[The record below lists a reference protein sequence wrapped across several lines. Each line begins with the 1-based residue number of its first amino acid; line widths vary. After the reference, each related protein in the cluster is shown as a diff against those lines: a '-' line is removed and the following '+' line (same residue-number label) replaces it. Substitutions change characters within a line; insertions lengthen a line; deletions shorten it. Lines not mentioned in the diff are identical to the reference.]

1 MMLTR
6 RRLAAGLMAT
16 SGIGFGFRR
25 AAAQSVPAS
34 PTSFLGFSQVVEL
47 SGPRAREGDAWR
59 NGVELAVQEINAAG
73 GVLGQGLSMITL
85 NIENGHA
92 AVQRALEPPPLALL
106 GPLGDAAARM
116 AAPMARAANVACITG
131 AEAPDLTGFGSVVRA
146 TPGLAVRAPRLAG
159 WMAGQMNVHR
169 VGIAWGT
176 LEPGRTGHEF
186 WVRALR
192 TAGLDITM
200 DQGIA
205 PTATSIVGQVGA
217 FARDSVEAVLLLL
230 PPADAL
236 RFLREFRRQN
246 LQKPVV
252 GDSVLAAPRFVAR
265 AGQEVEGVRCQVDF
279 LADPP
284 APGTASATAMAG
296 FAARYRGAFKEE
308 PDSPSVRGY
317 TAVGLLAAGLD
328 RLGRPDHAGLASAL
342 KGLRIKAGAPGM
354 ILDTAIEPSGEMT
367 RPTFMIEIRSGKP
380 ALLATLG

>member
-6 RRLAAGLMAT
+6 RGLAAGLLAT
-16 SGIGFGFRR
+16 SGIGFGFHR
-25 AAAQSVPAS
+25 ATAQSGPS
-34 PTSFLGFSQVVEL
+34 SFLGFSQAVEL
-47 SGPRAREGDAWR
+47 TGPRAREGDAWR

-73 GVLGQGLSMITL
+73 GVLGQGLSMTTF
-85 NIENGHA
+85 NVENGHA

-116 AAPMARAANVACITG
+116 AAPMARAAHVVCITG
-131 AEAPDLTGFGSVVRA
+131 ADAPDLTGAGSVVHA
-146 TPGLAVRAPRLAG
+146 APGLAVRAPRLAD

-205 PTATSIVGQVGA
+205 PTATNIVGQVGA

-246 LQKPVV
+246 QQKPVV
-252 GDSVLAAPRFVAR
+252 GDGILAAPRLVAR
-265 AGQEVEGVRCQVDF
+265 AGPEVDGVRCQVDF

-284 APGTASATAMAG
+284 ATGTVPGAAMAS
-296 FAARYRGAFKEE
+296 FAVRYRNAFKEE
-308 PDSPSVRGY
+308 PDSPAVRGY

-328 RLGRPDHAGLASAL
+328 RLGRPDPAALATAL
-342 KGLRIKAGAPGM
+342 KGLRIKAGSPGV

-367 RPTFMIEIRSGKP
+367 RPTFVVEIRSGKP
-380 ALLATLG
+380 ALMATLG